1 MSGARTR
8 RPAWASRLQRA
19 LVENCPVAPRMEP
32 HLRAVLKDTA
42 GNPGRMIR
50 ARLALVAGEVH
61 GLGPVP
67 AEQLACAVEYYHA
80 ASLLLDD
87 LPCMDDAA
95 LRRGRPCAH
104 RVHGEA
110 TAILAALA
118 LVNRANALI
127 GSAFAAQPAV
137 VRLQA
142 LAGVDG
148 CLGPA
153 GLVGGQARDLRFAE
167 SACTAREIGAVAQ
180 GKTGALLWLSVCLP
194 ALPAA
199 PAAAE
204 WRELKSLCVY
214 WGLAYQVADDLFD
227 VVQATGESGK
237 TSNRDG
243 TLRRP
248 NLALALGVEAAQR
261 RLARL
266 LRQAGRTLVRLEAQH
281 ERWRYLGE
289 FQRTVFAAVAEKV
302 GRSLPG
308 LAA

>member
-1 MSGARTR
+1 MKVPRS
-8 RPAWASRLQRA
+8 RPAAWAARLRRA
-19 LVENCPVAPRMEP
+19 LVENCPVVPHMEP
-32 HLRAVLKDTA
+32 HLRAVIAETA

-50 ARLALVAGEVH
+50 ARLALVAGETH
-61 GLGPVP
+61 GLGTAA
-67 AEQLACAVEYYHA
+67 AERLACAVEYYHA

-87 LPCMDDAA
+87 LPCMDDAT

-118 LVNRANALI
+118 FVNRANALL

-153 GLVGGQARDLRFAE
+153 GLVGGQARDLRFAT
-167 SACTAREIGAVAQ
+167 SARTPREVGAVAL

-194 ALPAA
+194 ALTAA
-199 PAAAE
+199 PTAAE

-214 WGLAYQVADDLFD
+214 WGLAYQVADDLRD
-227 VVQATGESGK
+227 VTESTGESGK

-248 NLALALGVEAAQR
+248 NLALALGVGAAQR

-266 LRQAGRTLVRLEAQH
+266 LQQAARTLARLAARH
-281 ERWRYLGE
+281 ERWRYLE
-289 FQRTVFAAVAEKV
+289 DFQRSVFTTAAGKV
-302 GRSLPG
+302 GRALPG

>member
-1 MSGARTR
+1 MNGDQTR
-8 RPAWASRLQRA
+8 PPAWASRLQRA
-19 LVENCPVAPRMEP
+19 LLENCPIVPRMEP
-32 HLRAVLKDTA
+32 HLRAVIEETA

-61 GLGPVP
+61 GLGAAA
-67 AEQLACAVEYYHA
+67 AEQLACAVEFYHA

-104 RVHGEA
+104 VVHGEA

-118 LVNRANALI
+118 FVNRANALL
-127 GSAFAAQPAV
+127 GSAFAAQPAI

-153 GLVGGQARDLRFAE
+153 GLVGGQARDLRFAD
-167 SACTAREIGAVAQ
+167 SACTTREIGVVAQ

-204 WRELKSLCVY
+204 WRELKALCVY
-214 WGLAYQVADDLFD
+214 WGLAYQVTDDLSD
-227 VVQATGESGK
+227 VIESTGESGK
-237 TSNRDG
+237 TSNRDDS
-243 TLRRP
+243 LRRP

-261 RLARL
+261 RLAQL
-266 LRQAGRTLVRLEAQH
+266 LRQAGRTLVRLEAHH

-289 FQRTVFAAVAEKV
+289 FHRTVLAAAAGKV
-302 GRSLPG
+302 GRCLPG

>member
-1 MSGARTR
+1 MNEVQSL
-8 RPAWASRLQRA
+8 PADWDSRLRCA
-19 LVENCPVAPRMEP
+19 LRDNCPVTARMEP
-32 HLRAVLKDTA
+32 HLRAVLMDTT
-42 GNPGRMIR
+42 GHPGRLIR

-61 GLGPVP
+61 GLGPAA

-118 LVNRANALI
+118 LINRANALI
-127 GSAFAAQPAV
+127 GCAFAAQPAV
-137 VRLQA
+137 VRLQV

-153 GLVGGQARDLRFAE
+153 GLVGGQAQDLRFAE
-167 SACTAREIGAVAQ
+167 SARTAREIGAVAQ

-194 ALPAA
+194 ALASA
-199 PAAAE
+199 PTAAE
-204 WRELKSLCVY
+204 WRQLKALCVY
-214 WGLAYQVADDLFD
+214 WGLAYQVADDLAD
-227 VVQATGESGK
+227 VTESTGESGK

-243 TLRRP
+243 PLRRP
-248 NLALALGVEAAQR
+248 NLALAVGVEAAQH
-261 RLARL
+261 RLGRL
-266 LRQAGRTLVRLEAQH
+266 LRQAARALGRLEAQQ
-281 ERWRYLGE
+281 ERWRYLAE
-289 FQRTVFAAVAEKV
+289 FQRTVFAAVAGKV
-302 GRSLPG
+302 GRRLPG

>member
-1 MSGARTR
+1 MKRARTR
-8 RPAWASRLQRA
+8 PVDPAARLRRA
-19 LVENCPVAPRMEP
+19 LRDNCPVTARMEP
-32 HLRAVLKDTA
+32 HLRSVLEETVA
-42 GNPGRMIR
+42 YPGRMIR
-50 ARLALVAGEVH
+50 ARLALLAGERH
-61 GLGPVP
+61 GLGAAG

-118 LVNRANALI
+118 LINRANALI
-127 GSAFAAQPAV
+127 GSAFAAQPAT

-153 GLVGGQARDLRFAE
+153 GLVGGQARDLRYAE
-167 SACTAREIGAVAQ
+167 SARGGREIGAVAL

-204 WRELKSLCVY
+204 WRELKALCVY
-214 WGLAYQVADDLFD
+214 WGLAYQVADDLRD

-266 LRQAGRTLVRLEAQH
+266 LRQSARTLARLGARH
-281 ERWRYLGE
+281 ERWRYLQE
-289 FQRTVFAAVAEKV
+289 FQRTVFAPAAGKL
-302 GRSLPG
+302 GRTMPG